1 MPINNRVMPDC
12 IVITARNTRELY
24 GCAEGL
30 KRCARQPEEDGAVDR
45 SVSGGLNYTD
55 DLSEYKRGG
64 RTLWVTADK
73 TIPA

>member
-12 IVITARNTRELY
+12 IVITARNTHELY

-45 SVSGGLNYTD
+45 SVSGSAYT
-55 DLSEYKRGG
+55 
-64 RTLWVTADK
+64 
-73 TIPA
+73 PAICRCISVGTGI